1 MRVEKSG
8 FTGLNKAMIILLLAC
23 ITFSP
28 AMQASSSSPS
38 CEVAPGSDWGD
49 QNPEDF
55 LRIFSLESESEIFG
69 NIDRIL
75 GIDGRDPDLRP
86 LVRGFSSEW
95 SDGTWGGFPGISIS
109 NDSATALEVV
119 LVPGYRYTFCIQ
131 FSSETG
137 SSSSDVSGDVYLMT
151 EQNYGVY
158 GNEYSWRGE
167 GFDELEF
174 VPVEWRDMATW
185 VTFRDSHTYESSNYV
200 EFSVAID
207 SSGSAWSS
215 LGLAD
220 SSDQHF
226 FLVLDGWDNSRVG
239 DEAAHGG
246 VMNAE
251 ILVDVEE
258 RTTLPKFIAYIFIG
272 ALPLACVVVP
282 IILHAKY
289 HSTAIDEEGGIREV
303 PLLSEDV

>member
-1 MRVEKSG
+1 M
-8 FTGLNKAMIILLLAC
+8 LNKAIIVLLLTS

-28 AMQASSSSPS
+28 AMQASSHSPS
-38 CEVAPGSDWGD
+38 CEVSPGSDWGG
-49 QNPEDF
+49 QLPEDF
-55 LRIFSLESESEIFG
+55 LRIVSLESESEIFG
-69 NIDRIL
+69 NFDRIL
-75 GIDGRDPDLRP
+75 GFGEQDSDLQP

-95 SDGTWGGFPGISIS
+95 SDGTWGGFPGVSIS

-151 EQNYGVY
+151 SQNYGMY
-158 GNEYSWRGE
+158 GNEYEWRGE
-167 GFDELEF
+167 GFDELQF

-215 LGLAD
+215 LGLSD
-220 SSDQHF
+220 SNNQHF
-226 FLVLDGWDNSRVG
+226 FLVLDGWDNSRIG
-239 DEAAHGG
+239 DEAAYGG

-258 RTTLPKFIAYIFIG
+258 RTTLPKFIAYILIG
-272 ALPLACVVVP
+272 SLPLACIVVP

-289 HSTAIDEEGGIREV
+289 HSTAIDEEGGMREV
-303 PLLSEDV
+303 PLLSEDG